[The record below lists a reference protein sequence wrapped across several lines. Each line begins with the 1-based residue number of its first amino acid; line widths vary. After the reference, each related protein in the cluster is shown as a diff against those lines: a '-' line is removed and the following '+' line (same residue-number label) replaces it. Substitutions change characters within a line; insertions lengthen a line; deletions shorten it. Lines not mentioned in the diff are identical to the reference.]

1 MIRIG
6 IADDDALVRHVL
18 STLLDTQED
27 ISVAWTACDG
37 SEALQLLKSPDHPAV
52 RAILLDIQMPQ
63 MDGVSLATIVQDEL
77 PETAILILTT
87 FTEQDLVERAL
98 AAGVNGFIAKEDPVE
113 SVAGAIRQ
121 AVEGNLV
128 LSPSS
133 SRHLR
138 ETENVL
144 SVKPTRTEQAETTPT
159 RHVSGSPEF
168 DHLSQREIDV
178 LALMAEALPNK
189 QIARRLSISEATV
202 KTHVSTLIAKLGV
215 HDRVG
220 AVVKAVRSGIV

>member
-1 MIRIG
+1 MICIG

-27 ISVAWTACDG
+27 ISIAWTACDG

-52 RAILLDIQMPQ
+52 QAILLDIQMPQ
-63 MDGVSLATIVQDEL
+63 MDGVSLATIVHEEL

-87 FTEQDLVERAL
+87 FTEKNLVERAL

-113 SVAGAIRQ
+113 SIAGAIRQ

-128 LSPSS
+128 LSTSS

-138 ETENVL
+138 ET
-144 SVKPTRTEQAETTPT
+144 
-159 RHVSGSPEF
+159 
-168 DHLSQREIDV
+168 
-178 LALMAEALPNK
+178 
-189 QIARRLSISEATV
+189 
-202 KTHVSTLIAKLGV
+202 
-215 HDRVG
+215 
-220 AVVKAVRSGIV
+220 

>member
-1 MIRIG
+1 M
-6 IADDDALVRHVL
+6 
-18 STLLDTQED
+18 Q
-27 ISVAWTACDG
+27 
-37 SEALQLLKSPDHPAV
+37 
-52 RAILLDIQMPQ
+52 AILLDIQMPQ
-63 MDGVSLATIVQDEL
+63 MDGVSLATIVHEEL

-87 FTEQDLVERAL
+87 FTEKNLVERAL

-113 SVAGAIRQ
+113 SIAGAIRQ

-138 ETENVL
+138 ETENII
-144 SVKPTRTEQAETTPT
+144 SVKPTKTEQAKTVPT

-189 QIARRLSISEATV
+189 QIARRLNISEV
-202 KTHVSTLIAKLGV
+202 FSSGV
-215 HDRVG
+215 MVL
-220 AVVKAVRSGIV
+220 VP

>member
-1 MIRIG
+1 M
-6 IADDDALVRHVL
+6 
-18 STLLDTQED
+18 S
-27 ISVAWTACDG
+27 
-37 SEALQLLKSPDHPAV
+37 QL
-52 RAILLDIQMPQ
+52 R
-63 MDGVSLATIVQDEL
+63 
-77 PETAILILTT
+77 
-87 FTEQDLVERAL
+87 
-98 AAGVNGFIAKEDPVE
+98 KEDPVE

-189 QIARRLSISEATV
+189 QIARRLNISEATV
-202 KTHVSTLIAKLGV
+202 KTHVSALIAKLGV